1 MTSNSPLPSV
11 DNEVGGRV
19 VIDPSAVRSVYPLL
33 GSLVVPRPI
42 AWVSSRSAEGIDNLA
57 PHSFFTI
64 VSTAPPIIVFSSM
77 GEKDTVRNIRATGEF
92 VVCGSPAEMLEQI
105 NVTSVEFGSDI
116 SEFDVAGLTREA
128 SQTVAAARV
137 AESPYALECR
147 LVEIQAMG
155 NGLVVFGEVMCIAVL
170 ASVLV
175 DGRAAS
181 DRLDPIARL
190 GGSDWSR
197 IGEVTTR
204 RRLSVEEYRS
214 GT

>member
-1 MTSNSPLPSV
+1 MNSISPHPRNA
-11 DNEVGGRV
+11 DAGNGRV

-42 AWVSSRSAEGIDNLA
+42 AWVSSRSASGVDNLA

-77 GEKDTVRNIRATGEF
+77 GEKDTVRNIRASGEF
-92 VVCGSPAEMLEQI
+92 VVCGSPAARLEQI
-105 NVTSVEFGSDI
+105 NLTGVEFGPDI
-116 SEFDVAGLTREA
+116 SEFDATGLTREP

-147 LVEIQAMG
+147 LVEIKEMG
-155 NGLVVFGEVMCIAVL
+155 NGLVVFGEVTCIAVDE
-170 ASVLV
+170 SVLV
-175 DGRAAS
+175 EGRVAI

-190 GGSDWSR
+190 GGNDWSR
-197 IGEVTTR
+197 IGEITTR
-204 RRLSVEEYRS
+204 RRLSVEEYMS
-214 GT
+214 GM

>member
-1 MTSNSPLPSV
+1 MTSNSPHANV
-11 DNEVGGRV
+11 AHAGNGRV

-42 AWVSSRSAEGIDNLA
+42 AWVSSRSESGVDNLA

-64 VSTAPPIIVFSSM
+64 VSTSPPIIVFSSM
-77 GEKDTVRNIRATGEF
+77 GEKDTVRNIRASGEF
-92 VVCGSPAEMLEQI
+92 VVCGSPAARLEQI
-105 NVTSVEFGSDI
+105 NLTGVEFGPDI
-116 SEFDVAGLTREA
+116 SEFDATGLTREP

-147 LVEIQAMG
+147 LVEIKEVG
-155 NGLVVFGEVMCIAVL
+155 NGLVVFGEVTCIAVDE
-170 ASVLV
+170 SVLV
-175 DGRAAS
+175 EGRVAI

-190 GGSDWSR
+190 GGNDWSR
-197 IGEVTTR
+197 IGEITTR
-204 RRLSVEEYRS
+204 RRLSVEEYMS